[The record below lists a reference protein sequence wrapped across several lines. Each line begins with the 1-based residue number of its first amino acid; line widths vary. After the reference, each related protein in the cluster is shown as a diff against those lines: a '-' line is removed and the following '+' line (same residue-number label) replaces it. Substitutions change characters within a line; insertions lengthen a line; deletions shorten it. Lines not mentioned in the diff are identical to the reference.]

1 MMKKAL
7 SIRFRLLRAITITII
22 SIIGFISAVVG
33 YELYKRNTALF
44 NEFTAQQFF
53 NVEKSINL
61 LMQKG
66 ENVVTMLASHPA
78 VRGADDTIYNYTI
91 EAQKSGRIYTHT
103 GKTEQE
109 LVTLFKAIEES
120 FSEFQDVY
128 MGTRW
133 GGIATSWS
141 GEDELGYDPR
151 QRSWYKQAAEA
162 NGAIVITP
170 VYIAT
175 DGTPVVAVAKAIKD
189 GNGTLLGCVGVDIN
203 LSDLTSFISSV
214 KIGNT
219 GYCML
224 VQDDGMILA
233 DAAHSAF
240 ISKNLSDVD
249 AAFAKITQK
258 KEGSVFITLDGKQ
271 RKAYIF
277 PFPELRWKL
286 IVIVEQREILS
297 LFYALVRIM
306 ILIELL
312 MFVIYF
318 TLAIIAARALKRY
331 FARLESMF
339 EKIAAGDLT
348 DRVAVKRNNE
358 IGRLMTNLNMA
369 IEHTHTMLTVLK
381 EEADKMTAIGSD
393 LSSNMEE
400 TAAAVKQIS
409 SNATTVKEKAL
420 MQAAGVTETAAAGE
434 QIQGKLNLLV
444 EGITR
449 QSESIT
455 QSSALITRTAE
466 NMLRINKILSQNDE
480 LIKTVYGQMKAGT
493 DGARAANEFVKKIA
507 ERSEALLEAS
517 QVIQNIASQT
527 NLLAMNAAI
536 EAAHAGES
544 GKGFAVVADEIRKL
558 AEESNMQGKQ
568 IGAVIKES
576 TEIIA
581 QVSEAGIQAEKTFT
595 DVYGLISNI
604 SEKEDSIVD
613 LMREQEENGTQ
624 VLSAIETI
632 NKVTKDVSTASIEM
646 LEGGKQIAEE
656 MQKLAEITRET
667 TDSMTE
673 IASGAEQITDAV
685 EEVVSITEQ
694 NKTSIDHLAQEV
706 GKFKIN

>member
-306 ILIELL
+306 ILIGLL

-449 QSESIT
+449 QSENIT

-595 DVYGLISNI
+595 DVYGLISSI
-604 SEKEDSIVD
+604 SEKEDSIVG
-613 LMREQEENGTQ
+613 LMREQEENGAQ

-632 NKVTKDVSTASIEM
+632 NKVTRDVSSASVEM
-646 LEGGKQIAEE
+646 LEGGKQITAE

-685 EEVVSITEQ
+685 EEVVSIAEQ
-694 NKTSIDHLAQEV
+694 NKASIEHLAQEV
-706 GKFKIN
+706 GRFKI

>member
-306 ILIELL
+306 VLIGLA
-312 MFVIYF
+312 MFVFYF
-318 TLAIIAARALKRY
+318 TLAILASRALKRY
-331 FARLESMF
+331 FARLETLF
-339 EKIAAGDLT
+339 GKIAAGDLT

-369 IEHTHTMLTVLK
+369 IEHTHT
-381 EEADKMTAIGSD
+381 
-393 LSSNMEE
+393 SSWC
-400 TAAAVKQIS
+400 
-409 SNATTVKEKAL
+409 
-420 MQAAGVTETAAAGE
+420 
-434 QIQGKLNLLV
+434 
-444 EGITR
+444 
-449 QSESIT
+449 
-455 QSSALITRTAE
+455 
-466 NMLRINKILSQNDE
+466 
-480 LIKTVYGQMKAGT
+480 
-493 DGARAANEFVKKIA
+493 
-507 ERSEALLEAS
+507 
-517 QVIQNIASQT
+517 
-527 NLLAMNAAI
+527 
-536 EAAHAGES
+536 
-544 GKGFAVVADEIRKL
+544 
-558 AEESNMQGKQ
+558 
-568 IGAVIKES
+568 
-576 TEIIA
+576 
-581 QVSEAGIQAEKTFT
+581 
-595 DVYGLISNI
+595 
-604 SEKEDSIVD
+604 
-613 LMREQEENGTQ
+613 NGN
-624 VLSAIETI
+624 SC
-632 NKVTKDVSTASIEM
+632 S
-646 LEGGKQIAEE
+646 
-656 MQKLAEITRET
+656 R
-667 TDSMTE
+667 
-673 IASGAEQITDAV
+673 
-685 EEVVSITEQ
+685 
-694 NKTSIDHLAQEV
+694 
-706 GKFKIN
+706 